1 MMRDASKNY
10 LGLIKGLSEV
20 EKRALREIIRADKV
34 VSPNIFEDFFCVENR
49 VSGYRGDGL
58 FNFMLTDL
66 VTVSEEEIMNIGHK
80 LSQMGLVRVMLLTT
94 WCFSLEREFV
104 HCVNGNGPELLSA
117 LYSKEEREKPSPRL
131 FRGIIWGEPRKG
143 TYTDPDHVPLN
154 GTFIADNDLFMEPGT
169 YCFVNGKIV
178 ERID

>member
-1 MMRDASKNY
+1 
-10 LGLIKGLSEV
+10 
-20 EKRALREIIRADKV
+20 
-34 VSPNIFEDFFCVENR
+34 
-49 VSGYRGDGL
+49 
-58 FNFMLTDL
+58 MLTDL

-104 HCVNGNGPELLSA
+104 HCVSGNGPELLSA

-131 FRGIIWGEPRKG
+131 FRGIIWGKPRKG

-169 YCFVNGKIV
+169 YWFVNGKIV